1 MADKAKYIQMAV
13 ASGITDLSGIH
24 RAYETY
30 ADGGYLDWIDAVKKW
45 KPGIDEDI
53 DSDNPSYD
61 YEGFYMED
69 PDRAW
74 EMLKEDSEAHFTDR
88 YKKPNHPTFSDE
100 SIYSTPETPGGHWHE
115 NYGGS
120 GRYVYEPSDYTKKN
134 RKETMD
140 YLRNSGEGYLDGMNA
155 VFPSTFNVYAEGGT
169 TVRDAKTGKDVHFD
183 TRQEADDYISA
194 NYSDPNFHLG
204 ELPGITVTAKK
215 PRSIWEQGA
224 SNFEETFGVT
234 PRDAAGFVPYVGDAL
249 DVKDIGDNLSEGKYM
264 EAGLGAGMLLLP
276 NIIEKPLKAA
286 RRGIKKFINGE
297 FSEYL
302 YDIRHLPETTKAIR
316 EGRYAP
322 LMSRKKKREY
332 LEAIHRGVDDE
343 VIPFVEDVVS
353 NSVAYGNFERTR
365 EDLLRIAEGRPL
377 FGLSS
382 DYAELMPKDYFP
394 RSRYPKWK
402 ITNKPNNWGYINVIK
417 HKDDTR
423 TFKGIGLTP
432 QIYRKVPGTATP
444 RKTHFYRSV
453 DEVLGG
459 AAHEYGHLFNH
470 TRPATK
476 RVIVQRPTNGI
487 FEGPDLTH
495 FSKEDLD
502 LFEPFL
508 RRIKKDERNAVTEHE
523 WESHIDELL
532 AEVYRHKWNHRNSQP
547 ITADY
552 PNLDEISKEISDR
565 FLINDVDATR
575 QMLIGIAKRGYRYG
589 GQLGGINS
597 IANTFDDGGLLSGLK
612 EFYYKNILDTPEYSS
627 TVYPTLRS
635 AIEAGYD
642 NDLKGQDILYDGKP
656 IKVLLNSEDEAN
668 YYRKKELLGMTP
680 EELKKEQMRFIF
692 SPDPVF
698 LAYPGLYNQ
707 LFPKKTKEDYINEEF
722 SKYRTSPNDSWESAK
737 AYAAENGWIDYMYSQ
752 ARAIQK
758 NRVLN
763 ALHQDPRS
771 TGRGSISLKDT
782 YSKDIERSPYNLTLY
797 RYDPDLIDL
806 IAKNLKKGE
815 DIYTALT
822 LPIHETG
829 IGYKTNLP
837 VEQGT
842 VRAMINDHNY
852 ELGTSYFNELAQYV
866 RNSAPRYTPR
876 KSGETDIAYRRRIE
890 NLVKEAT
897 GDLYTFKENYPE
909 IYTAMEEDA
918 SNQFNEE
925 NWNKYNSEYT
935 SMSTPYIRHALDLYM
950 SGNYNNGNKER
961 YSADTAKFTEVL
973 KRSKELKKY
982 LESQGYI

>member
-24 RAYETY
+24 EAYETY
-30 ADGGYLDWIDAVKKW
+30 A
-45 KPGIDEDI
+45 
-53 DSDNPSYD
+53 N
-61 YEGFYMED
+61 
-69 PDRAW
+69 
-74 EMLKEDSEAHFTDR
+74 
-88 YKKPNHPTFSDE
+88 
-100 SIYSTPETPGGHWHE
+100 
-115 NYGGS
+115 
-120 GRYVYEPSDYTKKN
+120 
-134 RKETMD
+134 
-140 YLRNSGEGYLDGMNA
+140 GEHLDGMNIDS
-155 VFPSTFNVYAEGGT
+155 PSTYNVYAEGGT
-169 TVRDAKTGKDVHFD
+169 IVRDAKTGKDIPFN
-183 TRQEADDYISA
+183 TRQEADDYISE

-204 ELPGITVTAKK
+204 ELPGITVTARK

-224 SNFEETFGVT
+224 SNFEETFGIT

-249 DVKDIGDNLSEGKYM
+249 DVKDIGDNLSEGNYM

-353 NSVAYGNFERTR
+353 NSVAYGNSERAI

-382 DYAELMPKDYFP
+382 GYAELIPKDYFP

-402 ITNKPNNWGYINVIK
+402 IINKPGNWGYIDVLK

-423 TFKGIGLTP
+423 TFRGIGITP
-432 QIYRKVPGTATP
+432 QIYRRVPGTTAL

-476 RVIVQRPTNGI
+476 RIIVQRPTNGI

-508 RRIKKDERNAVTEHE
+508 RRIKKNERDAVTEHE

-575 QMLIGIAKRGYRYG
+575 QMLIDIAKRGYKYG

-597 IANTFDDGGLLSGLK
+597 IANTFDDGGWLS
-612 EFYYKNILDTPEYSS
+612 EFMDDTKNWYYKTIKRAPEYS
-627 TVYPTLRS
+627 TVLYPTMKK
-635 AIEAGYD
+635 AIEAAYSSGD
-642 NDLKGQDILYDGKP
+642 KGKTIMYNGKP
-656 IKVLLNSEDEAN
+656 IIAQLKPEEERD
-668 YYRKKELLGMTP
+668 YHRRDELLMMKYFNP
-680 EELKKEQMRFIF
+680 QKLKEEMNNGNISILE
-692 SPDPVF
+692 PVF
-698 LAYPGLYNQ
+698 MSYPGLYNQ
-707 LFPKKTKEDYINEEF
+707 LFPKKTKEEYIEEEF

-758 NRVLN
+758 NRVLS

-771 TGRGSISLKDT
+771 TGRGSIPLKDT

-797 RYDPDLIDL
+797 KYDPDLIDL

-829 IGYKTNLP
+829 IGYKINLP

-842 VRAMINDHNY
+842 VRSMINDHNY